1 MKRSLASLAIGLVV
15 LAGGLALVRRGVSAQ
30 VHAARTPEALRRP
43 ADQTYLT
50 YPEWFLVF
58 SPEEYADWVE
68 ERPPTDFPFLRHVI
82 DVWAGYAD
90 ITTAIPATEPTNF
103 GYHAMIWVIAGST
116 TAEYTVRAIYESTIG
131 RVTAATVLSPQ
142 PDGQLTNEDRFGA
155 TVAREYERF
164 LRQHAWYDYDYA
176 DALARLWT
184 EVPFTWSAPV
194 RAIERRYWLT
204 TEYLFKLGY
213 AQLLRAASHSTFD
226 AASFEERTDCV
237 VRGLPEGF
245 SLHEGAMEIEER
257 WDDGAVLVRLPR
269 YQAFLGA
276 ALDVADAGATFEE
289 IAGNQG
295 RILVSV
301 RAEVGWSPSA
311 GRVLRRDEIG
321 TQPGRERILFD
332 VAIADLAST
341 IRGMALVR
349 AGEPH
354 GAGPELEHVYDF

>member
-1 MKRSLASLAIGLVV
+1 MRRRLALAVLGLVV
-15 LAGGLALVRRGVSAQ
+15 LALFAGTRGDLAAQ
-30 VHAARTPEALRRP
+30 ERTPRTPEALRRP

-68 ERPPTDFPFLRHVI
+68 ERPPTDFPFLRHVV

-90 ITTAIPATEPTNF
+90 ITTAIPASEPVNV

-116 TAEYTVRAIYESTIG
+116 TAEYVTRAIYESTIG

-204 TEYLFKLGY
+204 TEYVFKLGY
-213 AQLLRAASHSTFD
+213 AQLLRAASHTTFD

-237 VRGLPEGF
+237 VRDLPAGF
-245 SLHEGAMEIEER
+245 ALHEGAMEIEDR
-257 WDDGAVLVRLPR
+257 WDDGAILVRLPR

-276 ALDVADAGATFEE
+276 ALDVANAGASFEE
-289 IAGNQG
+289 IAGNDG
-295 RILVSV
+295 RVLVSV
-301 RAEVGWSPSA
+301 RAEIGWTPASA
-311 GRVLRRDEIG
+311 RVLRRDEIG
-321 TQPGRERILFD
+321 TQPGRERVLFD
-332 VAIADLAST
+332 VEVEDLATT
-341 IRGMALVR
+341 IRGMTPVR
-349 AGEPH
+349 AGEPR